1 MLNLKDNPV
10 CRYPEG
16 RSLEEDLGS
25 WTVAYV
31 KSRQEKALA
40 SELAREGIPYFLPM
54 TEKRVRRRDN
64 GKIRKSIIPLFPGYV
79 SLALPEPEWKRAYA
93 THRVVRLIPVEE
105 QASFVRE
112 LNQVER
118 LLDLQAMI
126 EPVPAFAPGQPVRVH
141 AGPMMGLE
149 GEVVRHHGETLFIVR
164 VRLFQQS
171 VKVELDEAYLEP
183 LPH

>member
-1 MLNLKDNPV
+1 MLKLNDNPV

-16 RSLEEDLGS
+16 RSLDDDLGR

-40 SELAREGIPYFLPM
+40 SDLARRGVPYFLPM

-64 GKIRKSIIPLFPGYV
+64 GKIRKSVIPLFPGYV
-79 SLALPEPEWKRAYA
+79 SIALPGSEWNLAYG

-105 QASFVRE
+105 QAAFVRE
-112 LNQVER
+112 LRQVER
-118 LLDLQAMI
+118 LLEARAMI
-126 EPVPAFAPGQPVRVH
+126 EPAPAFSPGQPVRVH
-141 AGPMMGLE
+141 SGPMMGLE
-149 GEVVRHHGETLFIVR
+149 GEVVRQQGETLFIIR
-164 VRLFQQS
+164 VHLFQQA

-183 LPH
+183 LTR